1 MSFVAGTI
9 GRLRQAPRIGVLEP
23 IEAGATI
30 LVFLMMSQAL
40 LGQLFDTVPGED
52 GPAFLRL
59 MWLPVYALG
68 LVWLL
73 SRPMAGL
80 KAISRAP
87 LMLVL
92 ALMCIASM
100 YWSLDPGL
108 SARRGFAV
116 VMSVLFGFAIAAR
129 WDWKQLISLLA
140 ITYAILAVGS
150 LIAVVVAP
158 SFGIQQEI
166 HEGAWRGLW
175 GEKNTLGA
183 IMSYGA
189 SASIGAAAI
198 LPRQRIF
205 WLSMMALQAGLV
217 LMSTSKT
224 GLLALLL
231 VVGGATGI
239 ALVRKGFGFAA
250 LMIFFLFL
258 GGSLGTLILAMAPV
272 EFLELLGRDAT
283 LTGRTDIWEV
293 LIGQVMDRP
302 WTGYGYGAFWTVENG
317 PVFWVRQATNWP
329 VPTAHNGWLEVA
341 LAIGLPGLA
350 MLVLV
355 YLGTVGRA
363 IGRLFRGREVYFL
376 LTFFAVV
383 TTVSI
388 SESNLLHR
396 NSLMWVVFVAIASK
410 LAVREDRV

>member
-9 GRLRQAPRIGVLEP
+9 GRLRQAPRLGVLEP
-23 IEAGATI
+23 LEAGATI
-30 LVFLMMSQAL
+30 LVFLLMSQAL
-40 LGQLFDTVPGED
+40 LGPLLTSETDPD
-52 GPAFLRL
+52 GPVLLRV

-68 LVWLL
+68 LVWLV
-73 SRPMAGL
+73 SRPMQGL
-80 KAISRAP
+80 KSVSRAP

-92 ALMCIASM
+92 ALMCMASAL
-100 YWSLDPGL
+100 WSLDPGL
-108 SARRGFAV
+108 SMRRGFAV
-116 VMSVLFGFAIAAR
+116 VMSVLFGFAVAAR
-129 WDWKQLISLLA
+129 WDWKQLITLLA
-140 ITYAILAVGS
+140 ITYAILAFGS
-150 LIAVVVAP
+150 LLAVVAAP
-158 SFGIQQEI
+158 SFGIQQDI
-166 HEGAWRGLW
+166 HVGAWRGLW

-189 SASIGAAAI
+189 SASLGAAAVM
-198 LPRQRIF
+198 PRRKLF
-205 WLSMMALQAGLV
+205 WWCVAGLQAGLV

-239 ALVRKGFGFAA
+239 ALVRRGFGFAA
-250 LMIFFLFL
+250 LMIFALLL
-258 GGSLGTLILAMAPV
+258 GGSLGALILTMAPV
-272 EFLELLGRDAT
+272 EFLEMLGRDAT

-293 LIGQVMDRP
+293 LVGQVFDRP

-350 MLVLV
+350 ILVLV

-363 IGRLFRGREVYFL
+363 AGRLFRGREVYFL

-396 NSLMWVVFVAIASK
+396 NSLMWVVFVAAASK

>member
-9 GRLRQAPRIGVLEP
+9 GRLRQAPRLGVLEP
-23 IEAGATI
+23 IEAGATV

-40 LGQLFDTVPGED
+40 LGQLFDTPPGED
-52 GPAFLRL
+52 GPAILRI

-68 LVWLL
+68 LVWLV
-73 SRPMAGL
+73 SRPMQGL
-80 KAISRAP
+80 RAVSRAP

-92 ALMCIASM
+92 ALLCMASAL
-100 YWSLDPGL
+100 WSLDPGL
-108 SARRGFAV
+108 SMRRGFAV

-129 WDWKQLISLLA
+129 WDWKQLITLLA
-140 ITYAILAVGS
+140 ITYAILAFGS
-150 LIAVVVAP
+150 LLAVVVSP

-166 HEGAWRGLW
+166 HVGAWRGLW
-175 GEKNTLGA
+175 SEKNTLGA

-189 SASIGAAAI
+189 SASIGAAAVMPKRR
-198 LPRQRIF
+198 LF
-205 WLSMMALQAGLV
+205 WLAVMALQAGLV

-231 VVGGATGI
+231 VVGGAMGI
-239 ALVRKGFGFAA
+239 ALVRRGFGFAA
-250 LMIFFLFL
+250 LMIFFLVI
-258 GGSLGTLILAMAPV
+258 GAGLGTLVLTLAPV
-272 EFLELLGRDAT
+272 EFLEMLGRDAT
-283 LTGRTDIWEV
+283 LTGRTDIWDV
-293 LIGQVMDRP
+293 LIGQVLDRP
-302 WTGYGYGAFWTVENG
+302 WTGYGYGAFWTVESG

-341 LAIGLPGLA
+341 LAIGLPGLI
-350 MLVLV
+350 LLTLV
-355 YLGTVGRA
+355 YVGTVGRA
-363 IGRLFRGREVYFL
+363 AGRLFRGREVFFL

-388 SESNLLHR
+388 SESNLVHR
-396 NSLMWVVFVAIASK
+396 NSLMWVVFVAVASK